1 MCVCVHAL
9 MIHVTSIAS
18 IIIKLQQPLGSSTW
32 SQPPNLHH
40 FVVIPP
46 STRQLVDSIN
56 PTVNLILLNW
66 SITQLPIVDCSLHN
80 FFFLYKIKILLQSN
94 LNVYMCEALSQK
106 LKPQPLL
113 PTSHKNLYLIN
124 TGGSVQSLGWSQ
136 DHPDLEKKLIIICK
150 F

>member
-46 STRQLVDSIN
+46 STRQLVDWIN

-66 SITQLPIVDCSLHN
+66 SITQLPVVDCSLHN
-80 FFFLYKIKILLQSN
+80 FFFLYRIKILL
-94 LNVYMCEALSQK
+94 
-106 LKPQPLL
+106 
-113 PTSHKNLYLIN
+113 
-124 TGGSVQSLGWSQ
+124 
-136 DHPDLEKKLIIICK
+136 
-150 F
+150 